1 MIEAPDIAKQGN
13 GRVTPQDEPLPRKR
27 GRPKGLPKTGGRKK
41 GQRNWTHSEIRSAL
55 LDRSDA
61 IETLADV
68 CAGRQLR
75 VSGPTGKPL
84 WRFPTMGERLR
95 ALELILK
102 KVVPDLQATELSGPE
117 GEPLIPDPGPVDKRQ
132 LARVILT
139 LLSDADPSGSV
150 KFEKSDIG

>member
-13 GRVTPQDEPLPRKR
+13 GRVTPQDGPLPRKR

-102 KVVPDLQATELSGPE
+102 KVVPDLQATQLTGPDNA
-117 GEPLIPDPGPVDKRQ
+117 PIIPDPPGPVDTRQ
-132 LARVILT
+132 LARSILT
-139 LLSDADPSGSV
+139 LLSDAAPV
-150 KFEKSDIG
+150 KFEKSDIS